1 MKSQPMERNKRYSE
15 DFRQFKATRLSKE
28 QLERLRNTDFAK
40 VPGLTN
46 AQADLTDKYGAPGTQ
61 SREEFDAKAKAWY
74 YGELLRDRR
83 KALGLTQKDLAE
95 MVGRERSY
103 INRIEKGETDMQ
115 LSSFIRIAAALGIML
130 RLDVALG

>member
-1 MKSQPMERNKRYSE
+1 MSTKYP
-15 DFRQFKATRLSKE
+15 RLSKE
-28 QLERLRNTDFAK
+28 QIEKLRSTDFAQ
-40 VPGLTN
+40 VPGISNADDELTS
-46 AQADLTDKYGAPGTQ
+46 KYGAPGTQ
-61 SREEFDAKAKAWY
+61 TREEFDAKAKAWY

-83 KALGLTQKDLAE
+83 KALGLTQKELAE

-115 LSSFIRIAAALGIML
+115 LSSFLRIAAALGIML

>member
-1 MKSQPMERNKRYSE
+1 MTSKYP
-15 DFRQFKATRLSKE
+15 RLTQAELAK
-28 QLERLRNTDFAK
+28 LRTLDLNN
-40 VPGLTN
+40 VPGLVS
-46 AQADLTDKYGAPGTQ
+46 DKEVLDKRYGASGTQ

-95 MVGRERSY
+95 MIGRERSY

-115 LSSFIRIAAALGIML
+115 LSSFLRIAAALGIML
-130 RLDVALG
+130 RLDVALE